1 MDFTVDN
8 IRKLTLNKLLDNSNI
23 QKEYDRI
30 MNIIINAANK
40 GSIEALV
47 IIREKYSDPITKIL
61 MLNGFKVD
69 NYIQSTGEY
78 TSIKI
83 TWFNLEEA

>member
-1 MDFTVDN
+1 MDFTANN
-8 IRKLTLNKLLDNSNI
+8 IRKLTLNKLLDNSDI

-40 GSIEALV
+40 GSVEALV
-47 IIREKYSDPITKIL
+47 IIKEKYDDPITKIL

-69 NYIQSTGEY
+69 NYLQSTEEY
-78 TSIKI
+78 MSIKI
-83 TWFNLEEA
+83 TWLNLEEA